1 MKSVLLVTAILAAGA
16 AYSIAFAQQPPVDPQ
31 VAVYR
36 QLLDNA
42 DAQLAQAV
50 ANAQTQIA
58 DLQKQLAAERAKS
71 TNSAEASK
79 P

>member
-1 MKSVLLVTAILAAGA
+1 MKAMVLISALLLSSAAL
-16 AYSIAFAQQPPVDPQ
+16 AQQSSVDPQ

-71 TNSAEASK
+71 TKSAEASK